1 MKEHTNFETGVLP
14 FIIATL
20 GEGAA
25 LFGWVQLFGDGRY
38 LLATL
43 VLWAGFLAERLAVLF
58 WVNKNFGTTVGVAS
72 TAKPAWQRLLGVLAI
87 TLSEILIWVAF
98 FLIAARFGY
107 VAGFVVLFVLE
118 QLEHSMELGL
128 LKGQPMASFFLDRT
142 ALTITALEAA
152 GGVAMLYLVQN
163 GRLWEG
169 GLVLL
174 AALAVEHVVQGGKIK
189 PEAVPAAATAAGGAA

>member
-1 MKEHTNFETGVLP
+1 MKPHTSFETGVLP

-25 LFGWVQLFGDGRY
+25 LFYWVQLFDDGRF

-72 TAKPAWQRLLGVLAI
+72 AAKPAWQRVLGILAI

-98 FLIAARFGY
+98 FLIAERFGY

-118 QLEHSMELGL
+118 LLEHSMELGL
-128 LKGQPMASFFLDRT
+128 LKGQPMASFLLDRT

-152 GGVAMLYLVQN
+152 GGVAMLYLVKS
-163 GRLWEG
+163 GRVWEG

-189 PEAVPAAATAAGGAA
+189 PEAAAVPAMPGATA

>member
-1 MKEHTNFETGVLP
+1 MKEHANFETGVLP
-14 FIIATL
+14 FVIATL

-25 LFGWVQLFGDGRY
+25 LFYWVQLYGRGEV

-72 TAKPAWQRLLGVLAI
+72 TAKPAWQRVLGILAI

-98 FLIAARFGY
+98 FHVAARFGL
-107 VAGFVVLFVLE
+107 VVGFVVLFVLE

-128 LKGQPMASFFLDRT
+128 LKGRPMPSFFLDRT
-142 ALTITALEAA
+142 ALTITAIEAA
-152 GGVAMLYLVQN
+152 GGVAMLHLVQS
-163 GRLWEG
+163 GRVWEG

-174 AALAVEHVVQGGKIK
+174 VALAVEHVVQGGKIK
-189 PEAVPAAATAAGGAA
+189 PEAPAAALAAGGAS